1 MLLVVVE
8 NPSHIEF
15 ELIAMQLKMQID
27 FLLLS
32 LAANVVRENG
42 QLIDMVGMVSSVMM
56 TGFCWLMMN

>member
-15 ELIAMQLKMQID
+15 ELIAMHMKMQID